1 MSQSRPVLDL
11 KEAKKSEKVL
21 TRFARCVTLVL
32 SAEFPDGKPEGSNGH
47 LLGCYG
53 MGIRKMRGLWV
64 PHGQHHTD
72 STGVEVA
79 LHMLDTAEESRETLC
94 FPCSLW
100 SEDNC

>member
-1 MSQSRPVLDL
+1 MDTCWAVTGWASG
-11 KEAKKSEKVL
+11 
-21 TRFARCVTLVL
+21 RCAVCG
-32 SAEFPDGKPEGSNGH
+32 F
-47 LLGCYG
+47 
-53 MGIRKMRGLWV
+53 
-64 PHGQHHTD
+64 HTD